1 MNSIEMG
8 LQVRWLTREVSASSS
23 GIDAQWCKI
32 GLVLVIIE
40 GDGAQF

>member
-8 LQVRWLTREVSASSS
+8 LQARWLTREVCASSS
-23 GIDAQWCKI
+23 GIDAQWCKMK
-32 GLVLVIIE
+32 LIIE